1 MLKCNVINIH
11 GQPCEEIILSDKIFG
26 IKLHQQVIYDV
37 INQQRAAKR
46 LGNHKTKNRSE
57 VSGGGRKPW
66 AQKGTGRSRQGT
78 IRSPIWRG
86 GGHTFALKKRDYHF
100 KINAKIRKLAFYS
113 ALSWHFRNNSL
124 IVLDS
129 LDLQTSKTK
138 EFTKLL
144 TELNVNLDYKILIVV
159 QELTDN
165 LIKST
170 NNISQ
175 VILESVNHFSVYQ
188 IFQAKYLI
196 ITRQAINYLEGP
208 VAKE

>member
-11 GQPCEEIILSDKIFG
+11 GQPCDEIILSNKIFG
-26 IKLHQQVIYDV
+26 VKLHQQAIYDV

-46 LGNHKTKNRSE
+46 LGNHKTKNRAE

-86 GGHTFALKKRDYHF
+86 GGHAFALQKRDYHF
-100 KINAKIRKLAFYS
+100 KINAKVRKLAFYS
-113 ALSWHFRNNSL
+113 ALSWHFKNNTL
-124 IVLDS
+124 IILDS
-129 LDLQTSKTK
+129 LDLKNSKTK

-144 TELNVNLDYKILIVV
+144 TELKINLKHKILIAVPK
-159 QELTDN
+159 LTDY

-170 NNISQ
+170 NNLSQ
-175 VILESVNHFSVYQ
+175 VMLESVTHFSVYQ
-188 IFQAKYLI
+188 IFQAKYLM
-196 ITRQAINYLEGP
+196 ITRQAINYLEGK
-208 VAKE
+208 VVNE

>member
-1 MLKCNVINIH
+1 MLKCKVINIH
-11 GQPCEEIILSDKIFG
+11 GQPCDEIILSNKVFG
-26 IKLHQQVIYDV
+26 VKFHQQAIYDV

-86 GGHTFALKKRDYHF
+86 GGHTFALQKRDYHF
-100 KINAKIRKLAFYS
+100 KINFKVRKLAFHA
-113 ALSWHFRNNSL
+113 ALSWHFKNNTL
-124 IVLDS
+124 IILDF

-144 TELNVNLDYKILIVV
+144 TELKINLKYKILIVV
-159 QELTDN
+159 PELTDF
-165 LIKST
+165 LVKST
-170 NNISQ
+170 NNLSQ
-175 VILESVNHFSVYQ
+175 VMLESVAHFSVYQ
-188 IFQAKYLI
+188 IFRAKYLI
-196 ITRQAINYLEGP
+196 ITRQAINHLEGTI
-208 VAKE
+208 VNE